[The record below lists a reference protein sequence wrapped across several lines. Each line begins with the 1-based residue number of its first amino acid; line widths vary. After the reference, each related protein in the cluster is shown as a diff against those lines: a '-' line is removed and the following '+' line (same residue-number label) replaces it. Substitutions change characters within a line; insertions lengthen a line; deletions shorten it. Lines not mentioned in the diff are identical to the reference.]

1 MRDLRGHRALV
12 TGASSGIGR
21 ELARQLAAMGAD
33 LVIAARRRDRLDELR
48 GELEAAHGVTVTCVD
63 VDLARDGAT
72 EKLWQAASAA
82 GPIDICVNNAGFG
95 IFQLFSDVPLQ
106 RNQEMVRLNVLAVT
120 ELSHRFVTAALDRDR
135 RAYLLNVASTASF
148 QPVPYFAN
156 YAATKHYVLAFSEA
170 LAHELA
176 RTQVSVTCLCPGGT
190 WTEFF
195 DTSQQTLGRMA
206 RASMLPADKV
216 AAIGLKAMLRG
227 RRSVVTGGMNKLA
240 AWLTRLAPRRMN
252 GAVAARLA
260 GRPSRTLPGRGTGP
274 DRLR

>member
-1 MRDLRGHRALV
+1 MRDLRGHRALI

-33 LVIAARRRDRLDELR
+33 LVIAARRRERLHELQS
-48 GELEAAHGVTVTCVD
+48 ELEAAHGISVTCVD
-63 VDLARDGAT
+63 LDLARDGAT
-72 EKLWQAASAA
+72 AALWAAASEG
-82 GPIDICVNNAGFG
+82 GPIDICINNAGFG
-95 IFQLFSDVPLQ
+95 IFQLFSDVPLE
-106 RNQEMVRLNVLAVT
+106 RNQEMVRLNVLAVI
-120 ELSHRFVTAALDRDR
+120 ELSHRFVTAALARDR

-176 RTQVSVTCLCPGGT
+176 RTHVSVTSLCPGGT

-195 DTSQQTLGRMA
+195 DTSQQSLGRLA
-206 RASMLPADKV
+206 RASMLSPEKV

-240 AWLTRLAPRRMN
+240 AWLTRLAPRRLN

-260 GRPSRTLPGRGTGP
+260 GTPVRTLSAPP
-274 DRLR
+274 DRD